1 MRKFAR
7 TRYAVMGAGIL
18 VLAAAGAAL
27 AKDAQNI
34 VAKDYDLAGF
44 DRIDVS
50 GVYELDIRIDKSFSI
65 ELSGPDNEMARV
77 EATVKDGV
85 LYLDRRKAKRGE
97 RGKHHKHDGVNAK
110 ITLPSLVGLEAS
122 GVVEGSVADIDAENF
137 ALAIS
142 GVGDLE
148 LSGECGDLDAKVS
161 GVGDLD
167 AKALEC
173 RSVDIAVSGVGDA
186 SVFAR
191 DEVDARVSGMGD
203 IDIYGSPKDVQKS
216 SSMFADITVH

>member
-1 MRKFAR
+1 MQKFAA
-7 TRYAVMGAGIL
+7 TRYAVMGAGVL

-27 AKDAQNI
+27 AKDEQDI
-34 VAKDYDLAGF
+34 VTKEYDFVGF
-44 DRIDVS
+44 DRIDIS
-50 GVYELDIRIDKSFSI
+50 GVYEIEVRVGEGFYI
-65 ELSGPDNEMARV
+65 ELSGLADEMAPV
-77 EATVKDGV
+77 KATVESGV
-85 LYLDRRKAKRGE
+85 LHLDRHKTKRK
-97 RGKHHKHDGVNAK
+97 KHRKYKNHHGVKAK
-110 ITLPSLVGLEAS
+110 ITLPSLVGLEVS
-122 GVVEGSVADIDAENF
+122 GVVEGSVTDIDAENF

-142 GVGDLE
+142 GVGDVE
-148 LSGECGDLDAKVS
+148 LSGECGAFDAKVS

-203 IDIYGSPKDVQKS
+203 IDVYGSPKDVQKS
-216 SSMFADITVH
+216 SSMFAEITVH